1 MLDYGTKIVAGTSP
15 RKAGLEVEGIPV
27 FGSVKDALAKH
38 SVDASIIFV
47 PAAFARDAALE
58 AISNNI
64 GLLVVVTEMIPAHHA
79 FQIRQAAQKAGVKM
93 VGPNTPGVISPGK
106 SKIGIMPSHVFKPG
120 EVGVVSRSGTLMY
133 EIANTLSSANVGQST
148 CIGVGGDRIVGLGV
162 VDVLKLFREDPATK
176 AVTVIGEI
184 GGGME
189 EEAAQYI
196 AATKYPKTVA
206 AFIAGRTAP
215 PEKRMGHAGAIIKG
229 DIGTFKS
236 KLEALEAAG
245 IKVAKKPSEVAE
257 MLRKVI

>member
-1 MLDYGTKIVAGTSP
+1 
-15 RKAGLEVEGIPV
+15 
-27 FGSVKDALAKH
+27 
-38 SVDASIIFV
+38 
-47 PAAFARDAALE
+47 
-58 AISNNI
+58 
-64 GLLVVVTEMIPAHHA
+64 
-79 FQIRQAAQKAGVKM
+79 
-93 VGPNTPGVISPGK
+93 
-106 SKIGIMPSHVFKPG
+106 
-120 EVGVVSRSGTLMY
+120 
-133 EIANTLSSANVGQST
+133 
-148 CIGVGGDRIVGLGV
+148 LGV